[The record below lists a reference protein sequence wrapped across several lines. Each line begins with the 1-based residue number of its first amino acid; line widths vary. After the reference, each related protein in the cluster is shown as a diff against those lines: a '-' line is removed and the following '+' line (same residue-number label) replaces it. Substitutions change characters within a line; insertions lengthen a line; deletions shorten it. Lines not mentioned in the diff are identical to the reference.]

1 MNISQF
7 TDMEVDDAHGFED
20 FSLSHAMSHEQYY
33 AYFLTLGIVIN
44 HYPYVDAKQWDR
56 DWLAFHQIEHQGIY
70 DALGATGMPDLASSN
85 LKDEGEFATWMDL
98 HRQVHEYI
106 NQALNL

>member
-1 MNISQF
+1 MNISVF
-7 TDMEVDDAHGFED
+7 TDIESDDALAFED
-20 FSLSHAMSHEQYY
+20 FSLAHAMSHEQIYTTL
-33 AYFLTLGIVIN
+33 LTSGIVVQ
-44 HYPYVDAKQWDR
+44 HYPYLDTKTWDR
-56 DWLAFHQIEHQGIY
+56 DWLLFHQIEHQAIY
-70 DALGATGMPDLASSN
+70 DALQATGMPDLASAN

>member
-1 MNISQF
+1 MNISVF
-7 TDMEVDDAHGFED
+7 TDMDVEDAHAFED
-20 FSLSHAMSHEQYY
+20 FALAHAMSHEQYY

-44 HYPYVDAKQWDR
+44 HYPYIDAKQWDR
-56 DWLAFHQIEHQGIY
+56 DWLGFHQIEHQAIY
-70 DALGATGMPDLASSN
+70 DALGATGMPDLASSD
-85 LKDEGEFATWMDL
+85 LKDEGEFSTWMDL